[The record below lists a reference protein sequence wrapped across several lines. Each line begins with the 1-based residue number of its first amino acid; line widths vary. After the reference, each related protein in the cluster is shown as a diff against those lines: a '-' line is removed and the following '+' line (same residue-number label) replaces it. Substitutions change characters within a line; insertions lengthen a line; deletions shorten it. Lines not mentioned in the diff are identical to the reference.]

1 MSQVKRIVKSWYFME
16 SSVVWLREVTM
27 LDGVSMRIVMS
38 IRVICDMVDCVLM
51 VWLRG
56 NIMGIII
63 SVI

>member
-27 LDGVSMRIVMS
+27 LDGVSMRVVMS

>member
-1 MSQVKRIVKSWYFME
+1 ME

-27 LDGVSMRIVMS
+27 LDGVCMRVVVS

-51 VWLRG
+51 IWLRG
-56 NIMGIII
+56 NIMSIII